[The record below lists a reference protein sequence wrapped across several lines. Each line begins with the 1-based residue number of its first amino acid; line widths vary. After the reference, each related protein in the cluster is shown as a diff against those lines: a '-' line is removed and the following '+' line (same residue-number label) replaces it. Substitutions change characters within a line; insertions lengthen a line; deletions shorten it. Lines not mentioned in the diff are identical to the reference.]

1 MDFKKG
7 MTFLLC
13 SSLLISGCDTTETE
27 IIAAKANQSSI
38 INRAEEAL
46 IIAPMIE
53 GFGYCDQPQFSTTS
67 SQQGL
72 HYQYCKK
79 NGFTIIDNLKQQLDS
94 LEPGGAKGKIQ
105 VGYTYGITLLSLYA
119 KTESGWE
126 LDIERI
132 DKIFEN
138 IQSIDRPAIIYLMMN
153 HFDSHSELSKE
164 LAKDHNNLMLMAN
177 GTPPLDTYFE
187 TSIIPYTLST
197 DESIAVNRY
206 RFSAFRAIIER
217 YNLLTDSEK
226 RKIHAFSMIGEIHHM
241 FQNFQGGTGKFN
253 DIKLTD
259 YSASSIKGFQEWLQT
274 KYQAITVLNKK
285 LGTNVN
291 NWADIQ
297 PPYKDI
303 RIEKLTSF
311 SQHIDSYAHGKLPIF
326 GWAWEKKP
334 DYLNSIK
341 VYIDGIYSGNADL
354 HLNRLDVYQ
363 ALGEL
368 ATPNVG
374 FRYEIDFSQLV
385 PGIHEIQLIA
395 STKDGEYQMTRREF
409 SYVDRDQSTPVKI
422 EAPNSDTTMQ
432 KASSLKH
439 LKFYVDQPIP
449 LQDVYYNP
457 LAKQWN
463 IYRNA
468 QVEKFITHAWSM
480 ALAAGAEKKKLFSHQ
495 LAPYMNGSWNT
506 VLFGTDQSLSMQ
518 SKYLPGITL
527 YGGSTDSVQVRE
539 NFPVI
544 ASKRYGVPEYH
555 SQQYKSY
562 QKTFDA
568 LNSHFEGN
576 ASFVTPYY
584 MSVVP
589 DEFQTKS
596 DHLKFLIDPKN
607 KAYGSHFLFN
617 AIQNMARQ

>member
-7 MTFLLC
+7 IIFLLC
-13 SSLLISGCDTTETE
+13 ATPLISGCDTTETE
-27 IIAAKANQSSI
+27 VIAAKSQPESI

-53 GFGYCDQPQFSTTS
+53 GFGYCDQPQFSNAST
-67 SQQGL
+67 QQGL
-72 HYQYCKK
+72 HYQHCKK
-79 NGFTIIDNLKQQLDS
+79 NGFTIVDNLKQQLDT
-94 LEPGGAKGKIQ
+94 LEPGGAKGKVQ

-119 KTESGWE
+119 KTDNGWK

-132 DKIFEN
+132 DKIFDN
-138 IQSIDRPAIIYLMMN
+138 IKSIDRPAIIYLMMN

-164 LAKDHNNLMLMAN
+164 LAKDHNNLLLMAN
-177 GTPPLDTYFE
+177 GKPPLDTYFE

-217 YNLLTDSEK
+217 YSLLTDSEK
-226 RKIHAFSMIGEIHHM
+226 RKIHAFSMIGELHHM
-241 FQNFQGGTGKFN
+241 FQNFQGGTGKFS

-259 YSASSIKGFQEWLQT
+259 YSASSIKGFRQWLQT
-274 KYQAITVLNKK
+274 KYQAITALNKK
-285 LGTNVN
+285 LGTNFN
-291 NWADIQ
+291 NWDDIQ
-297 PPYKDI
+297 APDKDI

-334 DYLNSIK
+334 GYLNSIK
-341 VYIDGIYSGNADL
+341 VYIDGKYSGNADM

-363 ALGEL
+363 ALEKL

-374 FRYEIDFSQLV
+374 FRYEVDFSQLI
-385 PGIHEIQLIA
+385 PGIHTLQLIA
-395 STKDGEYQMTRREF
+395 STTDGEYQMMHREF
-409 SYVDRDQSTPVKI
+409 SYVDRDQSMPAKI
-422 EAPNSDTTMQ
+422 EVPTSDKALP

-439 LKFYVDQPIP
+439 LKFHVDHPKP

-463 IYRNA
+463 TYRNA
-468 QVEKFITHAWSM
+468 QVEKFITHVWSI
-480 ALAAGAEKKKLFSHQ
+480 AVAAGADKAKLFSHQ

-506 VLFGTDQSLSMQ
+506 VLFGTDQSLSEQ

-527 YGGSTDSVQVRE
+527 YGGSTDSKQVKE

-544 ASKRYGVPEYH
+544 VHKRYGVPEYH
-555 SQQYKSY
+555 SQQHKSY

-589 DEFQTKS
+589 KEFQTKS
-596 DHLKFLIDPKN
+596 DHLKFLIDPNN
-607 KAYGSHFLFN
+607 KEYGSHFLFN
-617 AIQNMARQ
+617 AIQKMALQ